1 MKFTRMVSKTLRF
14 DSPEAETASH
24 RLMLRAGLI
33 QQVAAGVYSYLP
45 MALRSLRK
53 IENIIR
59 EEMDA
64 AGGQELMLPAL
75 QPMELW
81 EQTGRRGAF
90 GDNLFSLQ
98 DRRGRPMV
106 MAPTHEEVVTNVVKS
121 NVQSYRDLPLLL
133 YQIQTKFRD
142 EPRPRAGLIR
152 VREFDMKD
160 AYSFNADDDSLDDS
174 YQDMAQAYRN
184 VFRRCGLPVLMA
196 EADSGAIG
204 GKDSHEFLLPTDT
217 GEDTVITCDGCDY
230 VANAEKAE
238 SVIPPISPLP
248 PGEGQ
253 GEGVPPITP
262 SPSGGGLGWGR
273 EPEAPLREVATPGIK
288 TIAALAEF
296 LNVPE
301 SKTLKAVFYMADGE
315 PVFVTI
321 RGDLEVNEVKLKN
334 ALHCDDL
341 HFAEDAEVQAAGLV
355 AGSASAVGI
364 TSIRKIADPSI
375 ESGNNFVVGA
385 NKPDTHMTGAN
396 YPRDFQVDILT
407 DIALAQPGQQCARC
421 GGELQATRGVE
432 VGHIFKLGTFFSE
445 TLGANYLD
453 AEGRNRPITMGCY
466 GIGVGRLLAAAIEQN
481 HDDRG
486 IVFPRPI
493 APYQAHL
500 VGLNLANEDVAQAAE
515 DLYAQLNAAN
525 IETLYDD
532 RADAAAGVKF
542 NDADLM
548 GLPVR
553 LVVSPRNLNNGV
565 VEVRGRQEEEA
576 TTVPLADAVDA
587 VRARLAVE

>member
-1 MKFTRMVSKTLRF
+1 MKFTRMLSRTLRF
-14 DSPEAETASH
+14 DPSEAETASH

-45 MALRSLRK
+45 LAWRSLKK

-75 QPMELW
+75 QPLELW
-81 EQTGRRGAF
+81 EQTGRRAAF

-98 DRRGRPMV
+98 DRSGRAMV
-106 MAPTHEEVVTNVVKS
+106 MAPTHEEVITNVVKS

-160 AYSFNADDDSLDDS
+160 AYSFNADDASLDDT

-204 GKDSHEFLLPTDT
+204 GKDSHEFLLPTET
-217 GEDTVITCDGCDY
+217 GEDTVITCSGCNY
-230 VANAEKAE
+230 VANAEKA
-238 SVIPPISPLP
+238 
-248 PGEGQ
+248 Q
-253 GEGVPPITP
+253 GIYPEVERG
-262 SPSGGGLGWGR
+262 
-273 EPEAPLREVATPGIK
+273 PEAPLEEVATPGIK
-288 TIAALAEF
+288 TIAGLAEF
-296 LNVPE
+296 MGVPE

-315 PVFVTI
+315 PVFVSI

-334 ALHCDDL
+334 ALHCAEL
-341 HFAEDAEVQAAGLV
+341 RFAEDAEVRAAGLV

-364 TSIRKIADPSI
+364 SGIRKVADPSI

-385 NKPDTHMTGAN
+385 NKPDTHFTGAN
-396 YPRDFQVDILT
+396 YPRDFEIDVLT
-407 DIALAQPGQQCARC
+407 DIALAQPGQLCAQC
-421 GGELQATRGVE
+421 GGALEATRGVE

-453 AEGRNRPITMGCY
+453 SEGRYLPITMGCY

-486 IVFPRPI
+486 IVFPHPI

-500 VGLNLANEDVAQAAE
+500 VGLNLSNEDVAKTGQE
-515 DLYAQLNAAN
+515 LYERLNAAG

-532 RADAAAGVKF
+532 RTDQAAGVKF

-553 LVVSPRNLNNGV
+553 LVISPRNLNNGV
-565 VEVRGRQEEEA
+565 VEVRGRQDEEA
-576 TTVPLADAVDA
+576 VTVPPAEAVAA
-587 VRARLAVE
+587 VRARLELG

>member
-1 MKFTRMVSKTLRF
+1 MKFTRMVSRTLRS
-14 DSPEAETASH
+14 DPSEAETASH

-45 MALRSLRK
+45 LALRSLRK

-75 QPMELW
+75 QPLELW
-81 EQTGRRGAF
+81 EQTGRRAAF
-90 GDNLFSLQ
+90 GDNLFSLE

-184 VFRRCGLPVLMA
+184 IFRRCGLPVLMA

-204 GKDSHEFLLPTDT
+204 GKDSHEFLLPTET
-217 GEDTVITCDGCDY
+217 GEDTVITCSGCDY

-238 SVIPPISPLP
+238 SVYPT
-248 PGEGQ
+248 
-253 GEGVPPITP
+253 VD
-262 SPSGGGLGWGR
+262 R
-273 EPEAPLREVATPGIK
+273 EPDAPLHEVATPGIK
-288 TIAALAEF
+288 TIAGLAEF
-296 LNVPE
+296 MGVPE
-301 SKTLKAVFYMADGE
+301 SKTLKAVFYMAASGDQWE

-321 RGDLEVNEVKLKN
+321 RGDLDVNEVKLKN
-334 ALHCDDL
+334 ALHCDAL
-341 HFAEDAEVQAAGLV
+341 RFAEDAEVRAAGLV
-355 AGSASAVGI
+355 AGSASAVGL
-364 TSIRKIADPSI
+364 TSAEGGRGIRKVADPSI

-396 YPRDFQVDILT
+396 YPRDFQVDLLT
-407 DIALAQPGQQCARC
+407 DIALTQPGQVCARC
-421 GGELQATRGVE
+421 GGTLEATRGVE

-445 TLGANYLD
+445 TLGATYLD
-453 AEGRNRPITMGCY
+453 AEGRNLPITMGCY
-466 GIGVGRLLAAAIEQN
+466 GIGIGRLLAAAIEQN
-481 HDDRG
+481 HDDSG
-486 IVFPRPI
+486 IVFPHPI

-500 VGLNLANEDVAQAAE
+500 VGLNLSNEGVVAAA
-515 DLYAQLNAAN
+515 DALYAQLNAAG

-532 RADAAAGVKF
+532 RTDQAAGVKF

-553 LVVSPRNLNNGV
+553 LVISPRNLNNGV
-565 VEVRGRQEEEA
+565 VEVRGRQDEEA
-576 TTVPLADAVDA
+576 TTVPMADVVEA
-587 VRARLAVE
+587 VRSRLAAE